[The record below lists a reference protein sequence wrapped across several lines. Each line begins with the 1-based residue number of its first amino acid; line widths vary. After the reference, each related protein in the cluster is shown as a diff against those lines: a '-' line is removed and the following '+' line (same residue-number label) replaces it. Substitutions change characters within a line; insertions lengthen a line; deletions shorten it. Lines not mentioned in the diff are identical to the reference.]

1 MAAFSYEYRVPGL
14 FKAPAEVAGAICQ
27 QLSDSEAGLSP
38 ATLLD
43 ASRDASSPLHD
54 DFEWRND
61 VAAEKYRLGQAQ
73 KIIQNLRII
82 VNRADGGEEKE
93 RSFVVT
99 PGGKSAYVALSAALT
114 NEEWRKHL
122 LQQAREDAEVFM
134 AKYRRLEELADVNAA
149 MQGFLAERAG

>member
-43 ASRDASSPLHD
+43 ASRDSTSSLHD
-54 DFEWRND
+54 DFEWRDD
-61 VAAEKYRLGQAQ
+61 VAAEKFRLGQAQ

-82 VNRADGGEEKE
+82 VTRADGGEEKE

-122 LQQAREDAEVFM
+122 LQQAREDAEIFM
-134 AKYRRLEELADVNAA
+134 AKYRRLEELADVNVA
-149 MQGFLAERAG
+149 MQDFLEESDR

>member
-14 FKAPAEVAGAICQ
+14 FKAPAEVAGVICQ

-43 ASRDASSPLHD
+43 ASRDSASPLHD
-54 DFEWRND
+54 DFEWRDD

-73 KIIQNLRII
+73 RIIQNLRII
-82 VNRADGGEEKE
+82 VTREDGGSEKE

-99 PGGKSAYVALSAALT
+99 PGGNSANVALTAALT
-114 NEEWRKHL
+114 NDEWRKHL
-122 LQQAREDAEVFM
+122 LQQARKDAEIFM

-149 MQGFLAERAG
+149 MKAFLSERAG